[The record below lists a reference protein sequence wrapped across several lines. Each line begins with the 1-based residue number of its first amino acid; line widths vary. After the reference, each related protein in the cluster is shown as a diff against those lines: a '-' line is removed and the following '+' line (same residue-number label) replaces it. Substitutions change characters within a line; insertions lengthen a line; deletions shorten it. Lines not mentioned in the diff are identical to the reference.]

1 MLVNSAD
8 LMGGDSEPD
17 GYRGFGRVRLDAG
30 LPMGGEGDLGLFVLD
45 AFEVEIEEYT
55 IHEYKFNMT
64 PDTSQELRAT
74 LAWIDPPASAESST
88 LLINDLDL
96 TLVAPDGVL
105 HRMWSDGAD
114 VRNVIERVVV
124 SSGVVGTGTWTVAV
138 SCFGLLADTQPY
150 SLVVTGPID
159 VGSGAFTQ
167 REATGGEMGRAAPG
181 VVAFFCAA
189 AVVFGTLLA
198 GDALMRGV

>member
-30 LPMGGEGDLGLFVLD
+30 LPLGAEGDLVLFVAD
-45 AFEVEIEEYT
+45 AFEVEIGEYT
-55 IHEYKFNMT
+55 IHEYKFNTT
-64 PDTSQELRAT
+64 PDTGLELRAT
-74 LAWIDPPASAESST
+74 LAWIDPPASLESST

-96 TLVAPDGVL
+96 TLVAPDGIL
-105 HRMWSDGAD
+105 YKMWSDGAD
-114 VRNVIERVVV
+114 VSNVIERVIVA
-124 SSGVVGTGTWTVAV
+124 SSVVGTGTWTVAV

-159 VGSGAFTQ
+159 VGSGGFSE
-167 REATGGEMGRAAPG
+167 REASGGAVSRVTPG
-181 VVAFFCAA
+181 VVLFLCAA
-189 AVVFGTLLA
+189 AAVMFGVLA
-198 GDALMRGV
+198 GDALMMGV